1 MGTRDM
7 MDIWLTTW
15 RASMAMTTASLD
27 TLLTFQKSMLS
38 LSSITLD
45 DGWDSKDDNF
55 LREAFQRA
63 ADSNVRRWSDA
74 ADVIQGLPSWM
85 QQMHSMPGT
94 TLTDIF
100 DKANRAARIR

>member
-38 LSSITLD
+38 LSSITLE

-74 ADVIQGLPSWM
+74 ADVIQGLPNWM

-100 DKANRAARIR
+100 DKANRAARAR